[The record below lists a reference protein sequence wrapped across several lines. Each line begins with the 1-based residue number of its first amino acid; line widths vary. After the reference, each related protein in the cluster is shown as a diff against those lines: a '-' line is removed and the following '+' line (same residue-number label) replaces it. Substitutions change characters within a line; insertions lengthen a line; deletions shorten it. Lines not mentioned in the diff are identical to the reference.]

1 MDSLQRKGINFDL
14 NTQALKEYYPKG
26 DWHNAYADVTD
37 LSIFRDRDI
46 IRWKQCQK
54 QKPWQLFIRWQK
66 NFHGSII
73 VWMCVPY
80 QMYRNCLI
88 SRMYLP
94 EKRNGWKR
102 KMHDLTNYFQYVIF
116 ISSKKGSSWT
126 PWKRWFCNRQPVSRD
141 TRSKWDSK
149 TFIVAEVMIGVFFYY
164 EI

>member
-26 DWHNAYADVTD
+26 DWHNAYADV
-37 LSIFRDRDI
+37 RDFFEANGFEHI
-46 IRWKQCQK
+46 QGSGYHSVEAMSEAKAMAVIYQMTKEF
-54 QKPWQLFIRWQK
+54 PWL
-66 NFHGSII
+66 NYC
-73 VWMCVPY
+73 VNVPY

-116 ISSKKGSSWT
+116 ISSKKGSS
-126 PWKRWFCNRQPVSRD
+126 
-141 TRSKWDSK
+141 
-149 TFIVAEVMIGVFFYY
+149 
-164 EI
+164 